1 MGNMLGMNIV
11 LEAQRIAR
19 ERKNGEE
26 PSHDE
31 TGAVVHEICQNAL
44 SEIETILR
52 DEIGYPRDI
61 DKVLGI
67 GKIFEK
73 LSDEDD
79 WPYASALV
87 VT

>member
-52 DEIGYPRDI
+52 DEVGPKGDVKKI
-61 DKVLGI
+61 LGI
-67 GKIFEK
+67 GKIYDR
-73 LSDEDD
+73 LSGEGD
-79 WPYASALV
+79 WLYSSMLE
-87 VT
+87 TT